1 MDDVTAPTLGL
12 AAAAHA
18 AGLDLPYLRAMLAE
32 GRMVLFGQPVRQPGQ
47 HHRAS
52 VVDLVRLRVL
62 LRLRD
67 AGLNDA
73 QAVYV
78 VDLALDPLLGGI
90 MGCGL
95 PVPRSFLAERLDGG
109 AFHVIPDDGDDM
121 PDVYTRPAGTPAPCD
136 ADVAIT
142 INLASILADTFAR
155 LDAHT
160 STAAV
165 LLGRSRGLGGSRGG
179 VPAISTTT
187 AADAANP
194 GSNA

>member
-52 VVDLVRLRVL
+52 VVDVVRLRVL

-67 AGLNDA
+67 AGLNDT

-78 VDLALDPLLGGI
+78 LDLALDPLLGGI
-90 MGCGL
+90 CLCRL
-95 PVPRSFLAERLDGG
+95 PIPRGILAGRLEGG

-155 LDAHT
+155 LDACK
-160 STAAV
+160 STRADTRASS
-165 LLGRSRGLGGSRGG
+165 SRPAMSAGGAGNF
-179 VPAISTTT
+179 STTT
-187 AADAANP
+187 NSAGIPAIGIP
-194 GSNA
+194 

>member
-52 VVDLVRLRVL
+52 IVDVVRLRVL

-109 AFHVIPDDGDDM
+109 AFHIVPDEGDDM

-160 STAAV
+160 STVAM
-165 LLGRSRGLGGSRGG
+165 LLGRSTGGRAGATAGAPTTTTNSAGI
-179 VPAISTTT
+179 PAIGI
-187 AADAANP
+187 P
-194 GSNA
+194 